1 MFICEIF
8 SRLFVHPKF
17 LDMLRLH
24 SKTIMKLNSALVI
37 FLILSS
43 FVAVFNVATINNTY
57 RFVENITIVNP
68 NDNPKPTPQYNGKDK
83 IRSRFKS
90 LTIFKSQ
97 KQTSTLASWWRWTW
111 PSARCIGRANFFSP
125 STFSSGTSLS
135 LSSSSLWLE
144 LK

>member
-1 MFICEIF
+1 MLTDDN

-57 RFVENITIVNP
+57 SFVENVTIVNP
-68 NDNPKPTPQYNGKDK
+68 NDNPAPKPSYNGN
-83 IRSRFKS
+83 IMCKS
-90 LTIFKSQ
+90 D
-97 KQTSTLASWWRWTW
+97 
-111 PSARCIGRANFFSP
+111 
-125 STFSSGTSLS
+125 SSYF
-135 LSSSSLWLE
+135 
-144 LK
+144 